1 MYVGVL
7 PTYKLYCPGALSN
20 TNSDWPVEESGGYLA
35 QPARLVWK
43 IKYRG
48 LTDVSSAGASQ
59 WMPLGVAEG
68 MDGDGE
74 GSEGDERCGF
84 VVT

>member
-1 MYVGVL
+1 MFRAE
-7 PTYKLYCPGALSN
+7 PMDAL
-20 TNSDWPVEESGGYLA
+20 
-35 QPARLVWK
+35 Q
-43 IKYRG
+43 
-48 LTDVSSAGASQ
+48 
-59 WMPLGVAEG
+59 LGVAEG

>member
-1 MYVGVL
+1 MD
-7 PTYKLYCPGALSN
+7 A
-20 TNSDWPVEESGGYLA
+20 
-35 QPARLVWK
+35 
-43 IKYRG
+43 
-48 LTDVSSAGASQ
+48 
-59 WMPLGVAEG
+59 LGVAEG

>member
-1 MYVGVL
+1 MMDE
-7 PTYKLYCPGALSN
+7 SN
-20 TNSDWPVEESGGYLA
+20 SSRVHSTDRGIT
-35 QPARLVWK
+35 LVWK